1 MLSVEQAQAEIL
13 GRVRALPTER
23 VDVLASLGR
32 VLAEPI
38 RSTRRI
44 PPWPN
49 SSMDGYAVRAADAR
63 PSATLRVVDRVIAGS
78 LPTRAVGAGEAVRI
92 FTGAQIG
99 RASCRERV

>member
-49 SSMDGYAVRAADAR
+49 SPMDGYAVRAADAR
-63 PSATLRVVDRVIAGS
+63 PSATLRVARRAIACG
-78 LPTRAVGAGEAVRI
+78 LPTRAVVPGETERIVPGAALPD
-92 FTGAQIG
+92 
-99 RASCRERV
+99 

>member
-49 SSMDGYAVRAADAR
+49 SSMDG
-63 PSATLRVVDRVIAGS
+63 
-78 LPTRAVGAGEAVRI
+78 EAVRI
-92 FTGAQIG
+92 FTGAPLPDGADAVVPQEDVDARDGVIALRG
-99 RASCRERV
+99 TVAPGAFVRPAGED